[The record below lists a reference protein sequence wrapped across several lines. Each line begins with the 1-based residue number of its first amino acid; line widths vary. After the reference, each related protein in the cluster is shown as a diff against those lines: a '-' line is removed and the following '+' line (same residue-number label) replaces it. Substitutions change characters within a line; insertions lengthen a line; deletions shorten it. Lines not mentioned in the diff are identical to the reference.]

1 MHLNAAR
8 QLMKRVP
15 FADVLQAATED
26 SGDETDMYEDAPEFW
41 AKQLERR
48 GIRDVTAQ
56 QALSDAR
63 KFRELEYLVRALDSL
78 ETVASLAELTN
89 EYVLFAKMRMIM
101 LLTGHREQKKK
112 AGFWPAIGEEVKN
125 TKENMQPL
133 LKNWLLVGIEGKS
146 IHTSKT
152 PPKLT
157 IKQKVIMNY
166 KTFVRLIS
174 PRQSWHISVHCT
186 SQALACPGTTFWNA
200 WSSPLSLQSVTRIF
214 RQRLW
219 KLGE

>member
-89 EYVLFAKMRMIM
+89 EYVLYAKIHMSNANRSQ
-101 LLTGHREQKKK
+101 GAK
-112 AGFWPAIGEEVKN
+112 EEGWV
-125 TKENMQPL
+125 
-133 LKNWLLVGIEGKS
+133 
-146 IHTSKT
+146 
-152 PPKLT
+152 
-157 IKQKVIMNY
+157 
-166 KTFVRLIS
+166 
-174 PRQSWHISVHCT
+174 
-186 SQALACPGTTFWNA
+186 LACDRGGGQEHQGEHATFA
-200 WSSPLSLQSVTRIF
+200 
-214 RQRLW
+214 
-219 KLGE
+219 